1 MGDATTTGGATGA
14 GARRRRRGAGLVA
27 LVLIAAG
34 LATIGAPAPAGA
46 AGWTPPAGLP
56 TGFPTP
62 PSNLDASNFW
72 FSPRTAKKG
81 DTVTINST
89 GGYINLLKVWSGYPT
104 QGTLTPKGTCTQ
116 AATSCQFTVGA
127 SSTGWQGWLV
137 LGALLPSG
145 EVGPYDALAILPSG
159 PVSTPPGKPT
169 GVTHAIAN
177 GAATVSWTNG
187 PSGGEPVTATK
198 ISMYVDGVAQ
208 GFKLFL
214 GAVPVQTYQPVPST
228 GVVRFTVQQ
237 ANSVGDG
244 QISDLSVAV
253 PPPFT
258 SLAAFVDRQARD
270 LMGRAPTAAESAAA
284 IAELVA
290 GASPGEVVEDFRR
303 STDATTNVDPTTR
316 LYFAYLQRVPDKG
329 GLQYWVNKKRA
340 GTTVSRIS
348 DVFANS
354 NEFKTKYGTLTN
366 RQFVTRIYTD
376 VLGRTADTAGVDY
389 WTGKLDRREKNR
401 GQVMVGFSES
411 SEYKRKKA
419 TSVDVAVTWIGLLQ
433 AAPSKVEF
441 DAAVAELGS
450 GGTLVA
456 LADDLLGDP
465 RYAARF

>member
-1 MGDATTTGGATGA
+1 MGTDRRA
-14 GARRRRRGAGLVA
+14 GRRWAVLAALASVAVGLALVA
-27 LVLIAAG
+27 SPSPAVAAS
-34 LATIGAPAPAGA
+34 
-46 AGWTPPAGLP
+46 WTPPPDLP
-56 TGFPTP
+56 SNFPAP

-72 FSPRTAKKG
+72 FTPRTAKKG

-89 GGYINLLKVWSGYPT
+89 GGYINLLKVWSQYPT
-104 QGTLTPKGTCTQ
+104 QGSLSPKGSCSQT
-116 AATSCQFTVGA
+116 ATSCQFTVGA
-127 SSTGWQGWLV
+127 TSTGWQGWLV

-159 PVSTPPGKPT
+159 PVSSPPGKPT
-169 GVTHAIAN
+169 GVTHAVAN
-177 GAATVSWTNG
+177 GVATVSWTNA
-187 PSGGEPVTATK
+187 PNGGEPVTATK

-208 GFKLFL
+208 GFKLVL
-214 GAVPVQTYQPVPST
+214 GAVPVQTYQPVPAT

-244 QISDLSVAV
+244 PVSALSVGV

-258 SLAAFVDRQARD
+258 TMAAFVDRQARD
-270 LMGRAPTAAESAAA
+270 LLGRAPTAAESS
-284 IAELVA
+284 AEVA
-290 GASPGEVVEDFRR
+290 KLLAGSSPGVVVEDFRR
-303 STDATTNVDPTTR
+303 STDATANVDPTTR

-329 GLQYWVNKKRA
+329 GLQYWVNRKRT

-348 DVFANS
+348 DIFANS

-376 VLGRTADTAGVDY
+376 VLGRTADTAGVNY
-389 WTGKLDRREKNR
+389 WTGKLDRKERNR

-419 TSVDVAVTWIGLLQ
+419 TSVDVAVTWISLLQ
-433 AAPSKVEF
+433 ASPSKADF
-441 DAAVAELGS
+441 DAAVADIAG

-456 LADDLLGDP
+456 LADELLADG
-465 RYAARF
+465 RYAARFS